1 MINRRKRKERAM
13 PTDRYND
20 LPAFKEF
27 VDGKLSN
34 GGANLTVDEVVA
46 LWEIENHTEEE
57 CEETLEAIRRG
68 LSDLEAGRTRP
79 IEDFLREM
87 RAKIGRSPRL

>member
-1 MINRRKRKERAM
+1 M
-13 PTDRYND
+13 PTERYND

-34 GGANLTVDEVVA
+34 GGAHLTVDEVVA

-57 CEETLEAIRRG
+57 REEPLEAMRRG

-79 IEDFLREM
+79 FEEFDREF
-87 RAKIGRSPRL
+87 RARRGLPSRS

>member
-1 MINRRKRKERAM
+1 M
-13 PTDRYND
+13 PTERYND

-46 LWEIENHTEEE
+46 LWEIENPTEQERE
-57 CEETLEAIRRG
+57 DALEAIRQG
-68 LSDLEAGRTRP
+68 FADLEAGRTVDAF
-79 IEDFLREM
+79 EFLERM
-87 RAKIGRSPRL
+87 RRRIQSFEKS